1 MPSCVTHINTNLQ
14 KYKNSVVIVQKID
27 LIQKLLNHFSKL
39 PDKKPFVGPFLSP
52 KNLNLTLLF
61 LKVYTQV
68 LLVCTFA
75 EHAKVILMF
84 HQK

>member
-1 MPSCVTHINTNLQ
+1 M
-14 KYKNSVVIVQKID
+14 
-27 LIQKLLNHFSKL
+27 LNQFSKL

-84 HQK
+84 RQK